1 MFSAWERKTKISC
14 LTKEIINFKMLRNTG
29 LVERTMGFGTRKIL
43 VEITAVLAISFV
55 ALELVSIM

>member
-1 MFSAWERKTKISC
+1 
-14 LTKEIINFKMLRNTG
+14 MLRNTG
-29 LVERTMGFGTRKIL
+29 LVERTIGFGTRKIL